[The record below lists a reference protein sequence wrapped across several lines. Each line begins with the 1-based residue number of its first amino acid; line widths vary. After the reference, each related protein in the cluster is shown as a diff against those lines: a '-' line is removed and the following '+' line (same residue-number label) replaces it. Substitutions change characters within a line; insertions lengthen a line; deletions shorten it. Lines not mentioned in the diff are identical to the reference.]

1 LSTATQKVDETHDT
15 LLTAVLLLMLAG
27 DCGTSQLPLAAAA
40 WKVVF
45 VLFGVMVT
53 GDDAELP
60 ATVNVPVLQVTDAPV
75 APAGMTWKASNT
87 PATRAAIAT
96 PRVPTRT
103 LRTSF
108 LAPDKRRTEPA

>member
-1 LSTATQKVDETHDT
+1 LSTATQNVDETHDT
-15 LLTAVLLLMLAG
+15 LLIAVLLLMLAG

-45 VLFGVMVT
+45 ELFGVMVT

-60 ATVNVPVLQVTDAPV
+60 AMVNVPVPQVTVDPDAL
-75 APAGMTWKASNT
+75 AGRTWKASNT

-103 LRTSF
+103 VRTSF
-108 LAPDKRRTEPA
+108 LAPDERRREPA